1 MTDRDTAAGP
11 ADVAVRDAERGAGS
25 RTWYFPDGDRP
36 PAGPDGGPEAH
47 ESLMILNVCARPA
60 TVDIDLYWTD
70 RPPVLGIRVV
80 VPGERVRGLRVP
92 WHDDPADE
100 ARAVVRGLESRGSES
115 RGVETERRDR
125 VLIVEDEDNARR
137 GYEQLLQRWGCDTL
151 GVATAEDALAKF
163 ASYQPDSII
172 ADVELPGMNGL
183 DLLKQL
189 GDELFDVPAII
200 ITGKGS
206 EERAVAAIEAG
217 AFWYIEKPL
226 KGPVLRALLDRALS
240 KARDA
245 RRLVVLQRQLRE
257 AGRIGEMVGASK
269 PMQDVMRVVEM
280 AAPSSASVLITGETG
295 SGKEIVA
302 RTVHKLSP
310 RANGPFVAINCS
322 AIPETLM
329 ESEIFGHERG
339 AFTGAAE
346 RRIGCFE
353 LADGGTLLL
362 DEIGEMPAPTQ
373 AKLLRVLEDRKV
385 RRLGSKSETPVDVR
399 VLAATNKDPEKAV
412 ASGVLRQDLYFR
424 LNVFHINLPPLRE
437 HKDDIPLL
445 VEHMLRDI
453 NTKHGKHVRGVG
465 AEVMDI
471 FMSHTWPGNIREL
484 RNVLE
489 RAAIMCEKDLISRSA
504 LPEEFGKNAAK
515 GPTDLAGIKF
525 PVGTTVD
532 AMERELILQTLAAT
546 GNNKT
551 RAAELLGISL
561 KTLHNKLKEYG
572 TERAEAE

>member
-1 MTDRDTAAGP
+1 MGEETRA
-11 ADVAVRDAERGAGS
+11 AVRAVETAERK
-25 RTWYFPDGDRP
+25 DR
-36 PAGPDGGPEAH
+36 
-47 ESLMILNVCARPA
+47 I
-60 TVDIDLYWTD
+60 
-70 RPPVLGIRVV
+70 
-80 VPGERVRGLRVP
+80 
-92 WHDDPADE
+92 
-100 ARAVVRGLESRGSES
+100 
-115 RGVETERRDR
+115 
-125 VLIVEDEDNARR
+125 LIVEDEDNARK
-137 GYEQLLQRWGCDTL
+137 GYEQLLQRWGYDVL
-151 GVATAEDALAKF
+151 GVASAEEVLAKF
-163 ASYQPDSII
+163 ASYQPDTLI

-183 DLLKQL
+183 DLLRQL
-189 GDELFDVPAII
+189 GPDLHGVPAII

-240 KARDA
+240 KVRDTRNLA
-245 RRLVVLQRQLRE
+245 VLQRQLRE
-257 AGRIGEMVGASK
+257 TGRLGDLVGGSK
-269 PMQDVMRVVEM
+269 PMQEVMRIVEM

-302 RTVHKLSP
+302 RTIHKLSP
-310 RANGPFVAINCS
+310 RVAGPFVAINCS

-399 VLAATNKDPEKAV
+399 VLAATNKDPEVAV
-412 ASGVLRQDLYFR
+412 GNGQLRQDLYFR
-424 LNVFHINLPPLRE
+424 LNVFHIHLPPLRD
-437 HKDDIPLL
+437 HKEDIPLL
-445 VEHMLRDI
+445 VDYMLRDV
-453 NTKHGKHVRGVG
+453 NAKHGKQVRGIG
-465 AEVMDI
+465 AEVLDI

-489 RAAIMCEKDLISRSA
+489 RAAIMCDKELITRGS
-504 LPEEFGKNAAK
+504 LPGEFGKTSAK
-515 GPTDLAGIKF
+515 GPSDLSTIKF

-532 AMERELILQTLAAT
+532 AMERELILQTLGAT

-572 TERAEAE
+572 GERAETE

>member
-1 MTDRDTAAGP
+1 MGDDKKS
-11 ADVAVRDAERGAGS
+11 AVRAVE
-25 RTWYFPDGDRP
+25 T
-36 PAGPDGGPEAH
+36 
-47 ESLMILNVCARPA
+47 
-60 TVDIDLYWTD
+60 
-70 RPPVLGIRVV
+70 
-80 VPGERVRGLRVP
+80 GERQ
-92 WHDDPADE
+92 
-100 ARAVVRGLESRGSES
+100 
-115 RGVETERRDR
+115 DR
-125 VLIVEDEDNARR
+125 VLIVEDEENASR
-137 GYEQLLQRWGCDTL
+137 GYEQLLQRWGCEVLGVGTAEEALARFATFQPDTL
-151 GVATAEDALAKF
+151 
-163 ASYQPDSII
+163 I

-189 GDELFDVPAII
+189 GVELTDVSAII

-206 EERAVAAIEAG
+206 EERAVSALEAG
-217 AFWYIEKPL
+217 AFWYIEKPM
-226 KGPVLRALLDRALS
+226 KGPVLQALLDRALS
-240 KARDA
+240 KARDTRQLA
-245 RRLVVLQRQLRE
+245 VLQRQLRE
-257 AGRIGEMVGASK
+257 AGRLGDLVGASK
-269 PMQDVMRVVEM
+269 AMQEVMRIVEM

-302 RTVHKLSP
+302 RTIHKLSP
-310 RANGPFVAINCS
+310 RASGPFVPINCS

-353 LADGGTLLL
+353 LSDGGTLLL

-385 RRLGSKSETPVDVR
+385 RRLGSKTETPVDVR
-399 VLAATNKDPEKAV
+399 VLAATNKDPEQAV
-412 ASGVLRQDLYFR
+412 ASGQMRQDLYFR

-437 HKDDIPLL
+437 HKEDIPLL
-445 VEHMLRDI
+445 VEHILRDV
-453 NTKHGKHVRGVG
+453 NAKHGKSVKGVG

-489 RAAIMCEKDLISRSA
+489 RSAIMCEKDLITRA
-504 LPEEFGKNAAK
+504 CLPGEFGKTPAK
-515 GPTDLAGIKF
+515 GPSDLGGIKF
-525 PVGTTVD
+525 PIGTTVD
-532 AMERELILQTLAAT
+532 AMERELILQTLHAT

-551 RAAELLGISL
+551 RAADLLGISL

-572 TERAEAE
+572 GTHEEAE

>member
-1 MTDRDTAAGP
+1 MSEETR
-11 ADVAVRDAERGAGS
+11 AVR
-25 RTWYFPDGDRP
+25 
-36 PAGPDGGPEAH
+36 
-47 ESLMILNVCARPA
+47 M
-60 TVDIDLYWTD
+60 VDT
-70 RPPVLGIRVV
+70 
-80 VPGERVRGLRVP
+80 GERK
-92 WHDDPADE
+92 
-100 ARAVVRGLESRGSES
+100 
-115 RGVETERRDR
+115 DR
-125 VLIVEDEDNARR
+125 ILIVEDEDNARK
-137 GYEQLLQRWGCDTL
+137 GYEQLLQRWGYEVV
-151 GVATAEDALAKF
+151 GVPSAEEALAKF
-163 ASYQPDSII
+163 SSFQPDSVI

-183 DLLKQL
+183 DLLEQL
-189 GDELFDVPAII
+189 GDELRDVPAII

-240 KARDA
+240 KARDVQHLA
-245 RRLVVLQRQLRE
+245 LLQRQLRD
-257 AGRIGEMVGASK
+257 AGRLGELVGASK
-269 PMQDVMRVVEM
+269 AMQEVMRIIEM

-302 RTVHKLSP
+302 RTIHKLSP
-310 RANGPFVAINCS
+310 RAAGPFVAINCS

-346 RRIGCFE
+346 RRVGCFE

-385 RRLGSKSETPVDVR
+385 RRLGSKTETPVDVR
-399 VLAATNKDPEKAV
+399 VLAATNKDPEQAV
-412 ASGVLRQDLYFR
+412 ASGGLRQDLFFR
-424 LNVFHINLPPLRE
+424 LNVFHIHLPPLRE
-437 HKDDIPLL
+437 HKEDIPLL
-445 VEHMLRDI
+445 AEHILRDV
-453 NTKHGKHVRGVG
+453 NAKHGKNVRGIG
-465 AEVMDI
+465 AEVLDI

-489 RAAIMCEKDLISRSA
+489 RAAIMSEKELVSRSS
-504 LPEEFGKNAAK
+504 LPGEFGKVAAK
-515 GPTDLAGIKF
+515 SPGDLSTIRF
-525 PVGTTVD
+525 PIGTTVD
-532 AMERELILQTLAAT
+532 AMERELILQTLQAT

-551 RAAELLGISL
+551 RAAELLGVSL

-572 TERAEAE
+572 SERAEAEA

>member
-1 MTDRDTAAGP
+1 MGDESRTAAR
-11 ADVAVRDAERGAGS
+11 A
-25 RTWYFPDGDRP
+25 
-36 PAGPDGGPEAH
+36 
-47 ESLMILNVCARPA
+47 A
-60 TVDIDLYWTD
+60 T
-70 RPPVLGIRVV
+70 
-80 VPGERVRGLRVP
+80 
-92 WHDDPADE
+92 A
-100 ARAVVRGLESRGSES
+100 
-115 RGVETERRDR
+115 TEHRER
-125 VLIVEDEDNARR
+125 VLIVEDEENARK
-137 GYEQLLQRWGCDTL
+137 GYEALLQKWGCEVL
-151 GVATAEDALAKF
+151 GVGSAEDALAKF
-163 ASYQPDSII
+163 SEFQPDTLI

-183 DLLKQL
+183 ELLKQL
-189 GDELFDVPAII
+189 GPELQDVPTII
-200 ITGKGS
+200 VTGKGS

-226 KGPVLRALLDRALS
+226 KGAVLRALLDRALG

-245 RRLVVLQRQLRE
+245 RQLASLQRQLRE
-257 AGRIGEMVGASK
+257 AGRLGELVGASK
-269 PMQDVMRVVEM
+269 PMQEVMRIVEM

-295 SGKEIVA
+295 SGKEVVA
-302 RTVHKLSP
+302 RTIHKLSP
-310 RANGPFVAINCS
+310 RAERPFVAINCS

-385 RRLGSKSETPVDVR
+385 RRLGSKTETPVDVR
-399 VLAATNKDPEKAV
+399 VLAATNKDPEQAV
-412 ASGVLRQDLYFR
+412 TGGQLRQDLYFR
-424 LNVFHINLPPLRE
+424 LNVFHIHLPALRE
-437 HKDDIPLL
+437 HKEDVSLL
-445 VEHMLRDI
+445 IEHMLHDI
-453 NTKHGKHVRGVG
+453 NGKHGKHVRGVG

-489 RAAIMCEKDLISRSA
+489 RAAIVCDRDLIGRTH
-504 LPEEFGKNAAK
+504 LPGEFGKALAK
-515 GPTDLAGIKF
+515 APSDLSSIRF

-532 AMERELILQTLAAT
+532 AIERELILQTLQAT

-572 TERAEAE
+572 AGSSEASE

>member
-1 MTDRDTAAGP
+1 MVDDKKA
-11 ADVAVRDAERGAGS
+11 AVRAVE
-25 RTWYFPDGDRP
+25 T
-36 PAGPDGGPEAH
+36 
-47 ESLMILNVCARPA
+47 
-60 TVDIDLYWTD
+60 
-70 RPPVLGIRVV
+70 
-80 VPGERVRGLRVP
+80 GERK
-92 WHDDPADE
+92 
-100 ARAVVRGLESRGSES
+100 
-115 RGVETERRDR
+115 DR
-125 VLIVEDEDNARR
+125 VLIVEDEENARK
-137 GYEQLLQRWGCDTL
+137 GYEQLLQRWGCEVL
-151 GVATAEDALAKF
+151 SVGSAEDALARF
-163 ASYQPDSII
+163 GSFQPDTLI

-183 DLLKQL
+183 DLLGHL
-189 GDELFDVPAII
+189 GNELTDVPAII

-226 KGPVLRALLDRALS
+226 KGPVLRALLDRALG

-245 RRLVVLQRQLRE
+245 RQLVVLQRQLRE
-257 AGRIGEMVGASK
+257 AGRLGDLVGASR
-269 PMQDVMRVVEM
+269 PMQEVMRIVEM
-280 AAPSSASVLITGETG
+280 SAPSSASVLITGETG

-302 RTVHKLSP
+302 RTIHKLSP
-310 RANGPFVAINCS
+310 RAGGPFVAINCS
-322 AIPETLM
+322 AIPESLM

-385 RRLGSKSETPVDVR
+385 RRLGSKTETPVDVR
-399 VLAATNKDPEKAV
+399 VVAATNKDPEQAV
-412 ASGVLRQDLYFR
+412 SSGHLRQDLYFR

-437 HKDDIPLL
+437 HKEDIPLL
-445 VEHMLRDI
+445 AEHILRDI
-453 NTKHGKHVRGVG
+453 NVKHSKTVKGVG

-489 RAAIMCEKDLISRSA
+489 RSAIMCERDLITRA
-504 LPEEFGKNAAK
+504 CLPSEFGRTQAK
-515 GPTDLAGIKF
+515 SPSDLGAIKF
-525 PVGTTVD
+525 PIGTTVD

-572 TERAEAE
+572 GEKAEGE

>member
-1 MTDRDTAAGP
+1 M
-11 ADVAVRDAERGAGS
+11 
-25 RTWYFPDGDRP
+25 
-36 PAGPDGGPEAH
+36 
-47 ESLMILNVCARPA
+47 
-60 TVDIDLYWTD
+60 
-70 RPPVLGIRVV
+70 
-80 VPGERVRGLRVP
+80 
-92 WHDDPADE
+92 ADE
-100 ARAVVRGLESRGSES
+100 ARAVRT
-115 RGVETERRDR
+115 VETGERKDR
-125 VLIVEDEDNARR
+125 ILIVEDEDNARK
-137 GYEQLLQRWGCDTL
+137 GYEQLLQRWGYEVVGVASAEEALARFSNFQPDTL
-151 GVATAEDALAKF
+151 
-163 ASYQPDSII
+163 I

-183 DLLKQL
+183 DLLQQL
-189 GDELFDVPAII
+189 GDELRHVPAII

-240 KARDA
+240 KVRDA
-245 RRLVVLQRQLRE
+245 NNLAVLQRQLRD
-257 AGRIGEMVGASK
+257 AGRLGELVGASK
-269 PMQDVMRVVEM
+269 PMQEVMRVIEM
-280 AAPSSASVLITGETG
+280 AGPSSASVLITGETG
-295 SGKEIVA
+295 AGKEIVA
-302 RTVHKLSP
+302 RTIHKLSP
-310 RANGPFVAINCS
+310 RSSSPFVAINCS

-385 RRLGSKSETPVDVR
+385 RRLGSKTETPVDVR
-399 VLAATNKDPEKAV
+399 VIAATNKDPEQAV
-412 ASGVLRQDLYFR
+412 ANGQLRQDLYFR
-424 LNVFHINLPPLRE
+424 LNVFHIHLPPLRE
-437 HKDDIPLL
+437 HKEDIPLL
-445 VEHMLRDI
+445 AEHILRDI
-453 NTKHGKHVRGVG
+453 NAKHGKNVRGIG
-465 AEVMDI
+465 AEVLDI

-489 RAAIMCEKDLISRSA
+489 RATIMSEKDLISRSS
-504 LPEEFGKNAAK
+504 LPGEFGKLPSK
-515 GPTDLAGIKF
+515 SPSDLSAIKF

-532 AMERELILQTLAAT
+532 AMEKELILQTLQAT

-551 RAAELLGISL
+551 RAAELLGVSL

-572 TERAEAE
+572 SEKTEAET

>member
-1 MTDRDTAAGP
+1 
-11 ADVAVRDAERGAGS
+11 
-25 RTWYFPDGDRP
+25 
-36 PAGPDGGPEAH
+36 
-47 ESLMILNVCARPA
+47 
-60 TVDIDLYWTD
+60 
-70 RPPVLGIRVV
+70 
-80 VPGERVRGLRVP
+80 
-92 WHDDPADE
+92 
-100 ARAVVRGLESRGSES
+100 
-115 RGVETERRDR
+115 
-125 VLIVEDEDNARR
+125 
-137 GYEQLLQRWGCDTL
+137 
-151 GVATAEDALAKF
+151 
-163 ASYQPDSII
+163 
-172 ADVELPGMNGL
+172 L
-183 DLLKQL
+183 DLLGHL
-189 GDELFDVPAII
+189 GTELTDVPAII

-226 KGPVLRALLDRALS
+226 KGPVLRALLDRALG

-245 RRLVVLQRQLRE
+245 RQLVVLQRQLRE
-257 AGRIGEMVGASK
+257 AGRLGDLVGASR
-269 PMQDVMRVVEM
+269 PMQEVMRIVEM

-310 RANGPFVAINCS
+310 RAGGPFVAINCS
-322 AIPETLM
+322 AIPESLM

-385 RRLGSKSETPVDVR
+385 RRLGSKTETPVDVR
-399 VLAATNKDPEKAV
+399 VVAATNKDPEQAV
-412 ASGVLRQDLYFR
+412 GSGHLRQDLYFR

-437 HKDDIPLL
+437 HKEDIPLL
-445 VEHMLRDI
+445 TEHILRDI
-453 NTKHGKHVRGVG
+453 NVKHSKSVKGVG

-489 RAAIMCEKDLISRSA
+489 RSAIMCERDLITRA
-504 LPEEFGKNAAK
+504 CLPGEFGKSQAK
-515 GPTDLAGIKF
+515 SPSDLGAIKF

-546 GNNKT
+546 SNNKT

-572 TERAEAE
+572 GEKAEGE

>member
-1 MTDRDTAAGP
+1 MVDDKKT
-11 ADVAVRDAERGAGS
+11 AVRAVE
-25 RTWYFPDGDRP
+25 T
-36 PAGPDGGPEAH
+36 
-47 ESLMILNVCARPA
+47 
-60 TVDIDLYWTD
+60 
-70 RPPVLGIRVV
+70 
-80 VPGERVRGLRVP
+80 GERK
-92 WHDDPADE
+92 
-100 ARAVVRGLESRGSES
+100 
-115 RGVETERRDR
+115 DR
-125 VLIVEDEDNARR
+125 VLIVEDEENARK
-137 GYEQLLQRWGCDTL
+137 GYEQLLQRWGCEVL
-151 GVATAEDALAKF
+151 SVGSAEDALAKF
-163 ASYQPDSII
+163 GSFQPDTLI

-183 DLLKQL
+183 DLLGQL
-189 GDELFDVPAII
+189 GAELTDVPAII

-226 KGPVLRALLDRALS
+226 KGPVLRALLDRALG

-245 RRLVVLQRQLRE
+245 RQLVVLQRQLRE
-257 AGRIGEMVGASK
+257 AGRLGDLVGASR
-269 PMQDVMRVVEM
+269 PMQEVMRIVEM
-280 AAPSSASVLITGETG
+280 AAPSTASVLITGETG

-302 RTVHKLSP
+302 RTIHKLSP
-310 RANGPFVAINCS
+310 RAGGPFVAINCS
-322 AIPETLM
+322 AIPESLM

-385 RRLGSKSETPVDVR
+385 RRLGSKTETPVDVR
-399 VLAATNKDPEKAV
+399 VVAATNKDPEQAV
-412 ASGVLRQDLYFR
+412 SSGQMRQDLYFR

-437 HKDDIPLL
+437 HKEDIPLL
-445 VEHMLRDI
+445 AEHILRDI
-453 NTKHGKHVRGVG
+453 NVKHSKTVKGVG

-489 RAAIMCEKDLISRSA
+489 RSAIMCERDLITRA
-504 LPEEFGKNAAK
+504 CLPGEFGKSQAK
-515 GPTDLAGIKF
+515 SPSDLGAIKF
-525 PVGTTVD
+525 PIGTTVD

-572 TERAEAE
+572 GEKAEGE